1 MSRHSNAANDPSS
14 NDNEQSPKDHEARLV
29 ARAAGQT
36 LTSHAIGALPILN
49 SILERLRLEE
59 FLRQALPPDDK
70 RVRVPTVQGLLV
82 LLRNVLVS
90 REPIYGVREWAA
102 RHAPHLFGM
111 TSKLVA
117 GLNDDRVG
125 RCLDKLFDPDCG
137 TLVLTVVQHAIREFG
152 VSLDQLHN
160 DSTTITFHGA
170 HQESQREQTCRGR
183 LLPAITW
190 GHNKDHRPDL
200 KQLLY
205 ILTVTE
211 DGAVPVMFRVE
222 SGNTADDQT
231 HQATWD
237 LLCQLSD
244 RRDFLYVADCKLATR
259 ENMAYI
265 HQRGGRFLSVLPRS
279 RTEDTTFREKMMN
292 QEILWRFLWDKTDEG
307 GDVIDR
313 YSVCD
318 TPETSV
324 EGYRVVWYRS
334 MRKAEFD
341 AMARSQRIERA
352 MLALAALG
360 EKLRSPRT
368 RYRQHAK
375 VAQAVEDILAEYDVA
390 GCLKVQITSR
400 ECRTYKQTG
409 RGRPTKDT
417 RYEKLVDHRF
427 DLTYTVDQAQIDRDR
442 LCDGIFPL
450 ISNDFDLTKC
460 ELLWAYKRQPAI
472 EKRFSQMKSDF
483 WVAPVYLQ
491 SNLRIQS
498 LLCVYFFALLVEAL
512 LERELRSA
520 MERAG
525 LKTLP
530 LYPEGRDCRYPT
542 SRRLID
548 VFENVQRHTLDVPG
562 QNSTVMYTELSKL
575 QRRLLK
581 LLGLPTNNYGR

>member
-1 MSRHSNAANDPSS
+1 MSRHQNAANKDSAK
-14 NDNEQSPKDHEARLV
+14 DNEQAPKDHEARLV

-36 LTSHAIGALPILN
+36 LTSHTIGVLPILN
-49 SILERLRLEE
+49 SILQRLRLEE
-59 FLRQALPPDDK
+59 FLQQALPPDDK
-70 RVRVPTVQGLLV
+70 RVRVPTAQGLLV

-90 REPIYGVREWAA
+90 REPIYGVREWTA
-102 RHAPHLFGM
+102 RHASHLLGL
-111 TSKLVA
+111 TPELVA

-125 RCLDKLFDPDCG
+125 RCLDSLFDADCG
-137 TLVLTVVQHAIREFG
+137 SLALAVVQHAIGEFG

-170 HQESQREQTCRGR
+170 HKESEKEQTCRGR
-183 LLPAITW
+183 LAPAITW

-231 HQATWD
+231 HQPTWD
-237 LLCQLSD
+237 LLCQLSG

-265 HQRGGRFLSVLPRS
+265 HQRGGRFLSVLPRT
-279 RTEDTTFREKMMN
+279 RAEDTAFREKMTR
-292 QEILWRFLWDKTDEG
+292 QETVWTFLWDKTDEG

-318 TPETSV
+318 PPATSV
-324 EGYRVVWYRS
+324 EGYRLVWYRS
-334 MRKAEFD
+334 TRKAEFD
-341 AMARSQRIERA
+341 ALARSHRIERTL
-352 MLALAALG
+352 LALTGLG

-368 RYRQHAK
+368 RYRQEAK
-375 VAQAVEDILAEYDVA
+375 VAQAVEEILTEHDVA
-390 GCLKVQITSR
+390 QWLKVQITSR
-400 ECRTYKQTG
+400 DSETYKQEG
-409 RGRPTKDT
+409 RGRPTKAT
-417 RYEKLVDHRF
+417 RYEKHVDHRF
-427 DLTYTVDQAQIDRDR
+427 DLTCTVDQVQIDRDR

-450 ISNDFDLTKC
+450 ISNDFDLTDC
-460 ELLWAYKRQPAI
+460 ELLWAYKRQPVI

-512 LERELRSA
+512 LERELRKA
-520 MERAG
+520 MQHSG

-542 SRRLID
+542 TRRLID
-548 VFENVQRHTLDVPG
+548 VFENVQRHVLDVPG

-581 LLGLPTNNYGR
+581 LLGLPAADYGR

>member
-1 MSRHSNAANDPSS
+1 MRRHAATNKSS
-14 NDNEQSPKDHEARLV
+14 ANGNEQSPKDHEARRV

-36 LTSHAIGALPILN
+36 LTSHTIGALPILN
-49 SILERLRLEE
+49 AILRRLRLAE
-59 FLRQALPPDDK
+59 FLQQALPAADK
-70 RVRVPTVQGLLV
+70 RVRVPAALGLLV

-102 RHAPHLFGM
+102 RHASHLLGLTPGM
-111 TSKLVA
+111 VEC
-117 GLNDDRVG
+117 LNDDRVG
-125 RCLDKLFDPDCG
+125 RCLDALFDVDCG
-137 TLVLTVVQHAIREFG
+137 SLALTVVQRAISEFG

-170 HQESQREQTCRGR
+170 HQESEKEQTCRGR
-183 LLPAITW
+183 LAPAITW

-211 DGAVPVMFRVE
+211 DGAVPVMFRVA

-231 HQATWD
+231 HQATWEV
-237 LLCQLSD
+237 LCQLSG

-265 HQRGGRFLSVLPRS
+265 QQRGGKFLSVLPRT
-279 RTEDTTFREKMMN
+279 RAEDSAFREKMTK
-292 QEILWRFLWDKTDEG
+292 QETFWRLLWEKTDEA

-313 YSVCD
+313 YSVTD
-318 TPETSV
+318 TPATTV
-324 EGYRVVWYRS
+324 EGYRLVWYRS
-334 MRKAEFD
+334 TRKAELD
-341 AMARSQRIERA
+341 AAARSQRIERA
-352 MLALAALG
+352 RLALGVLAA
-360 EKLRSPRT
+360 KFQSPRT
-368 RYRQHAK
+368 RYRQEAK

-390 GCLKVQITSR
+390 RWLKVQITPR
-400 ECRTYKQTG
+400 ICETYKQEG

-417 RYEKLVDHRF
+417 RYEKQIDYRF
-427 DLTYTVDQAQIDRDR
+427 GLTCTVDQNQIERDR

-450 ISNDFDLTKC
+450 ISNHHELTKC

-512 LERELRSA
+512 LERELRAA
-520 MERAG
+520 MQRAG

-530 LYPEGRDCRYPT
+530 LYPEGRACRYPT
-542 SRRLID
+542 TRRLID
-548 VFENVQRHTLDVPG
+548 VFENVQRHTLQVPERRA
-562 QNSTVMYTELSKL
+562 TVMYTELSKL

-581 LLGLPTNNYGR
+581 LLGLPAGDYGR

>member
-1 MSRHSNAANDPSS
+1 MSRRAQTPNENAPNDDESS
-14 NDNEQSPKDHEARLV
+14 LKDHEARRV

-36 LTSHAIGALPILN
+36 LTSHTIGALPILN
-49 SILERLRLEE
+49 SILQRLRIEE
-59 FLRQALPPDDK
+59 FLKQALPPDDK

-102 RHAPHLFGM
+102 GHASHLLGLTPEM
-111 TSKLVA
+111 VTC
-117 GLNDDRVG
+117 LNDDRVG
-125 RCLDKLFDPDCG
+125 RCLDALFDADRSS
-137 TLVLTVVQHAIREFG
+137 LVLAVVQHAIREFD

-170 HQESQREQTCRGR
+170 HKESEQEQTCRGR
-183 LLPAITW
+183 LAPAITW

-211 DGAVPVMFRVE
+211 DGAVPILFRVE

-237 LLCQLSD
+237 LLCQLSGQ
-244 RRDFLYVADCKLATR
+244 RDFLYVADCKLATR

-265 HQRGGRFLSVLPRS
+265 HQRGGRFLSVLPRT
-279 RTEDTTFREKMMN
+279 RAEDAAFRETMTK
-292 QEILWRFLWDKTDEG
+292 QEVVWHSLWDKTDES

-313 YSVCD
+313 YFVCD
-318 TPETSV
+318 TPSTSV
-324 EGYRVVWYRS
+324 EGYRLAWYRS
-334 MRKAEFD
+334 TRKAEFD
-341 AMARSQRIERA
+341 ALARSHHIERA
-352 MLALAALG
+352 VLALAALG

-368 RYRQHAK
+368 RYRQEAK
-375 VAQAVEDILAEYDVA
+375 VAQAVEAILTEYGVA
-390 GCLKVQITSR
+390 KWLSVRIALR
-400 ECRTYKQTG
+400 ESETYKQEG
-409 RGRPTKDT
+409 RGRPTKAT
-417 RYEKLVDHRF
+417 RYAKHVDHRF
-427 DLTYTVDQAQIDRDR
+427 ELTWTVDQVQIDRDR
-442 LCDGIFPL
+442 RCDGVFPL
-450 ISNDFDLTKC
+450 VSNDLSLTKY
-460 ELLWAYKRQPAI
+460 ELLCAYKRQPAI

-483 WVAPVYLQ
+483 RVAPVFLK

-512 LERELRSA
+512 LERELRKA

-525 LKTLP
+525 LRTLP

-542 SRRLID
+542 TRRLID
-548 VFENVQRHTLDVPG
+548 VFENVQRHRLDCPG
-562 QNSTVMYTELSKL
+562 KTSTVMDTELSKL

-581 LLGLPTNNYGR
+581 LIGLTAADYGR

>member
-1 MSRHSNAANDPSS
+1 MSRHSDAANESS
-14 NDNEQSPKDHEARLV
+14 SKDNELSPKDHEARLV

-36 LTSHAIGALPILN
+36 LTSHTIGALPILN
-49 SILERLRLEE
+49 SILQRLRLEE
-59 FLRQALPPDDK
+59 FLQQALPPDDK
-70 RVRVPTVQGLLV
+70 RVRVPTAQGLLV

-90 REPIYGVREWAA
+90 REPIYGLREWAA
-102 RHAPHLFGM
+102 RHASHLLGL
-111 TSKLVA
+111 TPETVA
-117 GLNDDRVG
+117 CLNDDRVG
-125 RCLDKLFDPDCG
+125 RCLDTLFDADCG
-137 TLVLTVVQHAIREFG
+137 SLALAVVQHAISEFG

-170 HQESQREQTCRGR
+170 HKESHKEQTCRGR
-183 LLPAITW
+183 LVPAITW

-237 LLCQLSD
+237 LLCQLSG

-279 RTEDTTFREKMMN
+279 RTEDTTFREKMTN

-324 EGYRVVWYRS
+324 EGYRLVWYRS
-334 MRKAEFD
+334 TRKAEFD
-341 AMARSQRIERA
+341 ATTRSHHIERA
-352 MLALAALG
+352 LLALTALG

-368 RYRQHAK
+368 RYRQEAK
-375 VAQAVEDILAEYDVA
+375 VAQAVEEILTEHDVA
-390 GCLKVQITSR
+390 AWLKVRITSR
-400 ECRTYKQTG
+400 ESATYKQEG
-409 RGRPTKDT
+409 RGRPTQAT
-417 RYEKLVDHRF
+417 RFAKHVDHRF
-427 DLTYTVDQAQIDRDR
+427 DLTCTVDQVQIDRDR
-442 LCDGIFPL
+442 RCDGIFPL
-450 ISNDFDLTKC
+450 ISNDLDLTKC

-512 LERELRSA
+512 LERELRKA
-520 MERAG
+520 MQDSG
-525 LKTLP
+525 LRTLP

-542 SRRLID
+542 TRRLID
-548 VFENVQRHTLDVPG
+548 VFENVQRHVLDVPG
-562 QNSTVMYTELSKL
+562 QNSTAMYTELSKL

-581 LLGLPTNNYGR
+581 LLGLPAADYGR